1 MKLRLRLRQR
11 SVEGISCPFP
21 VVRLR
26 VRDKYGAL
34 AELDF
39 RVDTQADFTSIPV
52 STAQREG
59 LPFSQTKERVVTG
72 LVGETVSYRDQVRVV
87 IADREHTW
95 PCDFIKPSAPRESG
109 QPPREMLPALG
120 RSGFLDEYAITV
132 DSGYLLIT
140 RIGPVRRQLRR
151 WLPGFWR
158 WFGLIHPEKQ
168 AL

>member
-11 SVEGISCPFP
+11 SVEGVSCPFP

-26 VRDKYGAL
+26 VRDKYATL

-87 IADREHTW
+87 IAGREHTW
-95 PCDFIKPSAPRESG
+95 PCDFIKPAAPREPR
-109 QPPREMLPALG
+109 QEPREMLPALG
-120 RSGFLDEYAITV
+120 RAGFLDEYAITV

-140 RIGPVRRQLRR
+140 RIGPVRRRLRR
-151 WLPGFWR
+151 WLHRFWR
-158 WFGLIHPEKQ
+158 WLGLIHPEKR